1 MDRVAWQATVHGVTR
16 VGRNLATKERERER
30 SIFCSNDPTLCGLP
44 DEGWE
49 KGEWLNMELMIP
61 SPTQWTWTWANSR
74 REWRTEEPGVLQ
86 AMGSQRVRY
95 DLATEQQQQQ
105 CLRGEASIKFQKHGV
120 WRTSRFV
127 NAPVLGGIPAPQEQ
141 KHLCL
146 GPFQTSLHLAIH
158 LYPWSSPIINLLT

>member
-61 SPTQWTWTWANSR
+61 SPTQ
-74 REWRTEEPGVLQ
+74 
-86 AMGSQRVRY
+86 
-95 DLATEQQQQQ
+95 
-105 CLRGEASIKFQKHGV
+105 
-120 WRTSRFV
+120 
-127 NAPVLGGIPAPQEQ
+127 
-141 KHLCL
+141 
-146 GPFQTSLHLAIH
+146 
-158 LYPWSSPIINLLT
+158 